1 MENKLIQ
8 QLENTLGKKN
18 VSTNQRNTVHYLKGF
33 RSGSGD
39 ALAVVFPT
47 TLLQLWRVLEHC
59 VVSNVIIIMQGANT
73 GLTEGSTP
81 SGNEYDR
88 NIIVI
93 NTLKIDQII
102 LLNEGKQ
109 ILSFSGATLSKLEK
123 ILTPLN
129 RAPHS
134 VLGSSCIGAS
144 VIGGIANNSG
154 GALVKRGPAY
164 TELSLFARVNES
176 GKLELIN
183 HLGIDLGD
191 TPETI
196 LKRLERKDFV
206 TNDIINHHGKL
217 ASDKEYSDRLR
228 DIKAES
234 PARFNADKRRLYE
247 SSGCAG
253 KVAVFAVRLDTFPI
267 PKEEKTFY
275 VGTNDPQVLTQLRRD
290 ILGGFKNLPEVG
302 EYLHR
307 DMFDIAEK
315 YGKDTFLTIQ
325 YFGTKT
331 LPKLF
336 SLKSRADTILNK
348 VPFLPDYLG
357 DRILQFFSQLFP
369 KHLPSRLVDYRD
381 RYEHHLILKMSDE
394 GIVEADDYF
403 AKSDIFDNNKANYFC
418 CTEDEAD
425 KAYLHRFAAAGSA
438 IRYQTINNHKV
449 GELLAL
455 DIALRRNDEK
465 WVEQLPETIS
475 SQIEYS
481 LYYGHFMCHVFH
493 QDYLLKKGVDAQ
505 KVKQQLLELLDS
517 RGAKYPAEHNVGHL
531 YEAEAVVQKFYKK
544 LDPTNTFNPGIGK
557 MDKNKRSC
565 GCCF

>member
-1 MENKLIQ
+1 METKLIQ
-8 QLENTLGKKN
+8 QLENTLGKRN
-18 VSTNQRNTVHYLKGF
+18 VSTNQRNTEHYLKGF

-39 ALAVVFPT
+39 ALAVVFPA

-59 VVSNVIIIMQGANT
+59 VESNVIIIMQGANT

-88 NIIVI
+88 SIIVI

-102 LLNEGKQ
+102 LLNEGRQ
-109 ILSFSGATLSKLEK
+109 VLSFSGATLSKLEK
-123 ILTPLN
+123 ILAPLN

-144 VIGGIANNSG
+144 IIGGIANNSG

-191 TPETI
+191 TPEII
-196 LKRLERKDFV
+196 LKRLEQKNFV
-206 TNDIINHHGKL
+206 TNDINNHARL
-217 ASDKEYSDRLR
+217 ASDTEYSDRLR
-228 DIKAES
+228 NIKAES
-234 PARFNADKRRLYE
+234 PARFNADKRRLFE

-267 PKEEKTFY
+267 PKKEKTY
-275 VGTNDPQVLTQLRRD
+275 YIGTNDPQVLTQLRRD
-290 ILGGFKNLPEVG
+290 ILGSFKNLPEVG

-325 YFGTKT
+325 YFGTKI

-336 SLKSRADTILNK
+336 SLKSRADTTLNK
-348 VPFLPDYLG
+348 IPFLPDYLG
-357 DRILQFFSQLFP
+357 DRILQFLSQLFP

-381 RYEHHLILKMSDE
+381 RYEHHLILKMSDD
-394 GIVEADDYF
+394 GIAEADDYF
-403 AKSDIFDNNKANYFC
+403 TKSNIFDNDKASYFIC
-418 CTEDEAD
+418 SEDEAD
-425 KAYLHRFAAAGSA
+425 KAYLHRFAAAGAA
-438 IRYQTINNHKV
+438 IRYQTINSHKA
-449 GELLAL
+449 GELLGL
-455 DIALRRNDEK
+455 DIALRRNDEN
-465 WVEQLPETIS
+465 WVEKLPEAIS
-475 SQIEYS
+475 SQIEHS

-493 QDYLLKKGVDAQ
+493 QDYLLKKGADAK
-505 KVKQQLLELLDS
+505 KVKRQLLELLDS

-531 YEAEAVVQKFYKK
+531 YKADADLKKFYDE
-544 LDPTNTFNPGIGK
+544 LDPTNTFNAGIGE
-557 MDKNKRSC
+557 MDKGKRKC
-565 GCCF
+565 ACCL